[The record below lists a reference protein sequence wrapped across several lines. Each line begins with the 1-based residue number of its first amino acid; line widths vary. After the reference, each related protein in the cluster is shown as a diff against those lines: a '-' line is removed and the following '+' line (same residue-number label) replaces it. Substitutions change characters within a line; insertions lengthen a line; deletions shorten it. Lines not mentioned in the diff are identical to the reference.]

1 MMEQSIGGYFG
12 LELKVNQG
20 FLHPNSL
27 YLNSA
32 RNCLEYIL
40 RVRKYTRVYI
50 PFYTC
55 QVILEPF
62 LKMGIDYTFY
72 HINRLLEPTTFPIL
86 NNNEAFLYTNYYGLK
101 QECVERLARHY
112 GSQLIVDNSQA
123 LFAQPIQGIDTF
135 YSPRK
140 FVGVAD
146 GGYLY
151 CASNSFDKML
161 PQDQSWQRMSHL
173 FKRIDIGAQS
183 GFDDFHQND
192 DSLINQPIMQMSNL
206 TETILSSCDYN
217 HIINSRRQNYD
228 YLSPILDASNKLYL
242 TRTKNDVPMVY
253 PYWTD
258 DVSLRQ
264 QLIDN
269 HIYVAQYWPNV
280 LDWCQ
285 EGDLEYELAQNLIP
299 LPIDQRY
306 GEEEMK
312 KIIEII
318 CTSQK

>member
-101 QECVERLARHY
+101 QECIEHLARHY
-112 GSQLIVDNSQA
+112 SSQLIVDNSQA

-140 FVGVAD
+140 FIGVAD
-146 GGYLY
+146 GGCLY
-151 CASNSFDKML
+151 CENESIYNSL
-161 PQDQSWQRMSHL
+161 RQDQSWDRMSHL
-173 FKRIDIGAQS
+173 LKRLDVLPEF
-183 GFDDFHQND
+183 GFNDFHKND
-192 DSLINQPIMQMSNL
+192 DALINQPMMRMSNL
-206 TETILSSCDYN
+206 TEKILSSCDYEC
-217 HIINSRRQNYD
+217 IANSRRNNYEF
-228 YLSPILDASNKLYL
+228 LSSILNSSNKINL
-242 TRTKNDVPMVY
+242 TRAQDSVPMVY
-253 PYWTD
+253 PYWTND
-258 DVSLRQ
+258 TSMRQ
-264 QLIDN
+264 RLIDN
-269 HIYVAQYWPNV
+269 KIYVARYWPNV

-285 EGDLEYELAQNLIP
+285 EGDLEYEFAKNLIP
-299 LPIDQRY
+299 LPVDQRY

-312 KIIEII
+312 KIIEIV
-318 CTSQK
+318 CQK

>member
-1 MMEQSIGGYFG
+1 MEQSIGGYFG

-62 LKMGIDYTFY
+62 FKTGIDYTFY
-72 HINRLLEPTTFPIL
+72 HINRRLEPTTFPIL
-86 NNNEAFLYTNYYGLK
+86 NNDEAFLYTNYYGLK

-112 GSQLIVDNSQA
+112 SSQLIVDNSQA

-140 FVGVAD
+140 FIGVAD
-146 GGYLY
+146 GGCLY
-151 CASNSFDKML
+151 CENESIYNSL
-161 PQDQSWQRMSHL
+161 GQDQSWDRMSHL
-173 FKRIDIGAQS
+173 LKRLDVLPEF
-183 GFDDFHQND
+183 GFNDFHKND
-192 DSLINQPIMQMSNL
+192 DALINQPMMRMSNL
-206 TETILSSCDYN
+206 TKKILSSCDYECIAN
-217 HIINSRRQNYD
+217 LRRDNYD
-228 YLSPILDASNKLYL
+228 FLSSILNGSNKINL
-242 TRTKNDVPMVY
+242 TRAKDSVPMVY
-253 PYWTD
+253 PYWTND
-258 DVSLRQ
+258 TSMRQ
-264 QLIDN
+264 RLIDN
-269 HIYVAQYWPNV
+269 KIYVARYWPNV

-285 EGDLEYELAQNLIP
+285 EGDLEYEFAKNLIP
-299 LPIDQRY
+299 LPVDQRY

-312 KIIEII
+312 KIIEIV
-318 CTSQK
+318 CQK